1 MLPLAVHVAVVAPR
15 GARHQLSRAHAD
27 VRLLLVVCAGEAA
40 AVEEGGDG
48 LPDRAVRVQFR
59 GVGFDA
65 VLPFYGIGVLRDLGV
80 VLQCGF
86 QCFAFMAFR

>member
-1 MLPLAVHVAVVAPR
+1 MLPLVVHLAVVAPR
-15 GARHQLSRAHAD
+15 GARYQLRRAHAD
-27 VRLLLVVCAGEAA
+27 VRLLLAVRAGEAA

-48 LPDRAVRVQFR
+48 LSDCAVRVQFC

-86 QCFAFMAFR
+86 QCFAFGAFR